1 MRVFAI
7 SIPRYRKRYAYLS
20 EHLHSYFGDDFE
32 IIGVDGLTVSNDA
45 AAAIGLSPGQIG
57 CSLSHIAAYRRI
69 VELDLSCALIVED
82 DCILPHD
89 IHALLAELE
98 KAIRPGEAIQLYN
111 WSSQPSEFSTRDAVH
126 VGSCRL
132 YYPMQMSGV
141 GTTTAYVI
149 TRQAAEKLIRVN
161 DPVKVSADNWSFFQN
176 HGAVSVV
183 RILYPSRV
191 RIMPFES
198 TIASSDRMIAAWI
211 KRNALVQFLL
221 SIRRRALFR
230 KRDKNVILVDRRSPY
245 SPEATP
251 SKS

>member
-1 MRVFAI
+1 MTPETLVETCRHNFLTPILIQMGVI
-7 SIPRYRKRYAYLS
+7 ECKTWKQLQ
-20 EHLHSYFGDDFE
+20 EHG
-32 IIGVDGLTVSNDA
+32 
-45 AAAIGLSPGQIG
+45 
-57 CSLSHIAAYRRI
+57 
-69 VELDLSCALIVED
+69 
-82 DCILPHD
+82 
-89 IHALLAELE
+89 
-98 KAIRPGEAIQLYN
+98 
-111 WSSQPSEFSTRDAVH
+111 
-126 VGSCRL
+126 
-132 YYPMQMSGV
+132 
-141 GTTTAYVI
+141 
-149 TRQAAEKLIRVN
+149 QAAEKLIRVN